1 MDNIQEI
8 KNGITGI
15 YLLRNLIN
23 GKIYVGKSVNV
34 RKRMYQHSKPEIYHK
49 HTKESPIVRA
59 IKKYGFEN
67 FSIEILE
74 TFTGESK
81 KQDIIESEIFW
92 IKKMQSNDPNIGYN
106 LLLGGTDWTGYSHSD
121 ETKQILSQK
130 ASERYQGVNNPMFG
144 KNHTKESKEKI
155 SINRKKNKI
164 AVGENNPFFGKVHSD
179 ETKRIIS
186 EKAKLRGNPKRKRPI
201 LQICLET
208 GSVLKEWDSAAD
220 AGREL
225 GFNKNNI
232 NNACHGIYKTSN
244 GFAWKFKND

>member
-1 MDNIQEI
+1 MDNIKNL

-23 GKIYVGKSVNV
+23 GKIYVGKSVNIK
-34 RKRMYQHSKPEIYHK
+34 RRMYQHSKPETYHK
-49 HTKESPIVRA
+49 GGANTPIVRA

-67 FSIEILE
+67 FSIEILQIFE
-74 TFTGESK
+74 GEEK
-81 KQDIIESEIFW
+81 DKEIIESEIFW
-92 IKKMQSNDPNIGYN
+92 IKKLKSNNFETGYN

-121 ETKQILSQK
+121 TTKQILSEK
-130 ASERYQGVNNPMFG
+130 AAERYQGENNPMFG
-144 KNHTKESKEKI
+144 KKHTKESKEKI
-155 SINRKKNKI
+155 SNNRKQNKV

-208 GSVLKEWDSAAD
+208 GSVLREWDSAAD